1 MKGAEKVA
9 DRVAFNIK
17 QYPELKV
24 GEPKREEL
32 EGQAFKLGDKP

>member
-9 DRVAFNIK
+9 GRVAFNVSK
-17 QYPELKV
+17 YSELKV
-24 GEPKREEL
+24 GEPKREEV